1 MKRNTLVRLVGQAV
15 MRDPLPLAL
24 DLLVALIQGGLYGGV
39 VAALA
44 HLVDVRT
51 VRAVLLWGGAQLL
64 VALCGRLRPV
74 LTRRAQNGI
83 RLALGEQLA
92 EATARL
98 PYADFERSDF
108 LGDLEQA
115 TSVLHEDRV
124 YQLVQG
130 ALTTVTE
137 GSRIVAV
144 SAVLVGLSPW
154 LALPAAAAGAV
165 QVWADARRVR
175 EQYSLYRKREDRQRF
190 ADYLGGLPKD
200 PAVNAEVRIF
210 GARRW
215 LIHRWYAVWR
225 GLQAGNHALADR
237 QMRRDALTR
246 GATLAVYLGAFAWG
260 VVLAAHGQIRLGGV
274 VALAAGVRSVQVA
287 TEEISYQMA
296 DGQRH
301 VLHLLDAAHVI
312 DRSAACLPSPSLKAS
327 ETITATGLTYRYPG
341 SRHRA
346 LKGVDL
352 ELRRGRLLALVGEN
366 GSGKTTLARIL
377 LGLLEPESGTI
388 AGDGGVP
395 ARRSAVF
402 QDFVRYHLS
411 VREEVGLGDW
421 SRLSDDASLWEAL
434 TAAGPG
440 ATAAAQLGLD
450 SLPVLS
456 GGQRQALALAR
467 GLFAQGDLVI
477 LDEPTAAL
485 DPLAEQELFGRFVSV
500 SRGRFTVIV
509 THRMGAA
516 QLADDIAVMERG
528 RIVERGSHNELLM
541 ARGRYARMWEAQS
554 RWYRDGSGPW
564 RSR

>member
-1 MKRNTLVRLVGQAV
+1 MLVRLVGQAV
-15 MRDPLPLAL
+15 IRDPLPLAL
-24 DLLVALIQGGLYGGV
+24 DLLLALIQGGLYGGV

-51 VRAVLLWGGAQLL
+51 VRAVLWWGGAQLL

-92 EATARL
+92 EATTRL
-98 PYADFERSDF
+98 PYGDFERSD
-108 LGDLEQA
+108 LLRDLERA

-130 ALTTVTE
+130 ALTMVTE

-144 SAVLVGLSPW
+144 GAVLVGLSPW
-154 LALPAAAAGAV
+154 LALPTAAAGAV
-165 QVWADARRVR
+165 QVWTDVRRMR
-175 EQYSLYRKREDRQRF
+175 EQYSLYRQREDQQRF
-190 ADYLGGLPKD
+190 ADYLAGLPDD
-200 PAVNAEVRIF
+200 PAANAETRIF

-215 LIHRWYAVWR
+215 LIHRWYVVWR

-260 VVLAAHGQIRLGGV
+260 VVLAAHGRIHLGGV

-301 VLHLLDAAHVI
+301 ILHLLDAAEVI
-312 DRSAACLPSPSLKAS
+312 ERSATCPPSRPFKAS

-341 SRHRA
+341 SRRRA
-346 LKGVDL
+346 LRGVDL
-352 ELRRGRLLALVGEN
+352 ELRRGHLLALVGEN
-366 GSGKTTLARIL
+366 GSGKTTLIRIL
-377 LGLLEPESGTI
+377 LGLLEPDSGSI
-388 AGDGGVP
+388 AGDGEDFLRP
-395 ARRSAVF
+395 SAVF
-402 QDFVRYHLS
+402 QDFVHYNLS

-421 SRLSDDASLWEAL
+421 SRQSDDASLWEAL
-434 TAAGPG
+434 NAAGP
-440 ATAAAQLGLD
+440 AAVAAAQLGLD
-450 SLPVLS
+450 ALPVLS
-456 GGQRQALALAR
+456 GGQWQALALAR

-485 DPLAEQELFGRFVSV
+485 DPLAERELFDRFVSA
-500 SRGRFTVIV
+500 SRGRFAVIV
-509 THRMGAA
+509 THRMGVA
-516 QLADDIAVMERG
+516 QLADTVAVMDAG
-528 RIVERGSHNELLM
+528 RIVERGSHDELLL
-541 ARGRYARMWEAQS
+541 AGGRYARMWEAQS
-554 RWYRDGSGPW
+554 RWYRE
-564 RSR
+564 